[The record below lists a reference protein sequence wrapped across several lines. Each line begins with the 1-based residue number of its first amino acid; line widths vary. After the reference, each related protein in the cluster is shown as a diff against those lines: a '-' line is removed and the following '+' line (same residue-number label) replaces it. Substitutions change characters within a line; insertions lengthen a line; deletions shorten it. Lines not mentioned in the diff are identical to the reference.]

1 MEEIINLTK
10 HGILRYLQRVKGVLV
25 TDANYDQ
32 WKQSNQEFLEAV
44 KKEIQ
49 SVFENSLYLTTG
61 TYGNHKKAIYYVNK
75 ELMIIFILDGKNMVT
90 IYKIDF
96 NLDEVGNKEML
107 DVLYSNYLRLL
118 DEEEKVQAETE
129 DYIKKLN
136 QEIQLKGSEIQSL
149 ESELH
154 KIRTDKKE
162 LEARKENLK
171 AITSNIS
178 QKIEGVKQ
186 KIILSKKV
194 F

>member
-1 MEEIINLTK
+1 MEENINLTK

-32 WKQSNQEFLEAV
+32 WKQSNQEFLEKV
-44 KKEIQ
+44 KKEIHLT
-49 SVFENSLYLTTG
+49 FENSLYLTTG
-61 TYGNHKKAIYYVNK
+61 TYGIHKKAIYYINK

-149 ESELH
+149 EAELH

-162 LEARKENLK
+162 LEARRENLK